1 MQQLDPKLE
10 LPRPPRPLIESN
22 PVPQPYPVQ
31 ALGGILGPAVERM
44 AEVIGVP
51 QALAAQ
57 SVLAASA
64 LATQGHAGLQLD
76 GRNYPLSLYLITV
89 AASGDRKTA
98 ADRSALLPARQWE
111 REQWQHY
118 REQLSRY
125 RAAQRQAQRINPAD
139 PAPTNSVPLEAE
151 PSAPRLI
158 TTDPTI
164 EALIK
169 GLCHDLPSMGLFC
182 DEGGQF
188 LGSSTMSRD
197 NRLKAVTTLSSLWD
211 GSPIDRARSM
221 AGESL
226 RAYDRRLSLHLM
238 LQPYLAMQL
247 LSDPLLQG
255 QGILGR
261 CLMTWPTSLA
271 GQRSY
276 QAVDLSKDAALKRY
290 HHRLSALFYQ
300 PWSLSADGALQLSK
314 LSLSPL
320 ARRRWIDLHDA
331 IEAQLGEFGELA
343 SVRPSVRPSG
353 SKAADNLL
361 RVAGILA
368 AVEESSVVE
377 VDHIQRASALVGY
390 YLTEIQRLT
399 EQEPV
404 CRVKEEADR
413 LLRWLQVKDWKRFS
427 IRELNRNGPR
437 FARKSSRHA
446 AKLLVELID
455 HQWLITDG
463 HTFEVRHV

>member
-51 QALAAQ
+51 QTLAAQ

-76 GRNYPLSLYLITV
+76 GRHYPLSLYLITV

-118 REQLSRY
+118 REQLFRY
-125 RAAQRQAQRINPAD
+125 RASQRQAQRIKPGDPKPA
-139 PAPTNSVPLEAE
+139 NGVSLEAE

-221 AGESL
+221 VGESL

-276 QAVDLSKDAALKRY
+276 QAIDLSKDAALKRY

-343 SVRPSVRPSG
+343 SVRPSG
-353 SKAADNLL
+353 AKAADNLL

-368 AVEESSVVE
+368 VVEESSVVE

-427 IRELNRNGPR
+427 IRDLNRNGPR

-455 HQWLITDG
+455 HQWLTTDG
-463 HTFEVRHV
+463 HNFEVRHVQS

>member
-1 MQQLDPKLE
+1 MQQLDPKFE
-10 LPRPPRPLIESN
+10 LPQPPRPLIESN
-22 PVPQPYPVQ
+22 PVALPYPVQ

-64 LATQGHAGLQLD
+64 LATQGHTGLQLD

-98 ADRSALLPARQWE
+98 ADRCALLPARQWE
-111 REQWQHY
+111 REQWQRY
-118 REQLSRY
+118 REQLARY
-125 RAAQRQAQRINPAD
+125 RAAQRQAQRIKPGDPD
-139 PAPTNSVPLEAE
+139 PANGMSLEAE

-221 AGESL
+221 VGESL

-276 QAVDLSKDAALKRY
+276 QAIDLSKDAALKRY

-343 SVRPSVRPSG
+343 SVRPSG

-368 AVEESSVVE
+368 VVEESSVVE

-427 IRELNRNGPR
+427 IRDLNRNGPR

-455 HQWLITDG
+455 HQWLISDG
-463 HTFEVRHV
+463 HTFEVRHVQS

>member
-10 LPRPPRPLIESN
+10 LPRSPRPLIESN
-22 PVPQPYPVQ
+22 PVVEPYPVQ

-98 ADRSALLPARQWE
+98 ADRFALLPARQWE
-111 REQWQHY
+111 REQWQRY
-118 REQLSRY
+118 REQLARY
-125 RAAQRQAQRINPAD
+125 RVAQRQAQRINPAELD
-139 PAPTNSVPLEAE
+139 PTINVPLEAE
-151 PSAPRLI
+151 PSAPRFI

-226 RAYDRRLSLHLM
+226 RAYDRRVSLHLM

-261 CLMTWPTSLA
+261 CLITWPTSLA

-290 HHRLSALFYQ
+290 HHRLSALFRQ
-300 PWSLSADGALQLSK
+300 PWSLSPDGALQLS
-314 LSLSPL
+314 LLNLSPL

-343 SVRPSVRPSG
+343 SVRPSG

-361 RVAGILA
+361 RVASILA
-368 AVEESSVVE
+368 VVEESSVVE

-404 CRVKEEADR
+404 CRVREEADR
-413 LLRWLQVKDWKRFS
+413 LLRWLQVKEWKRFS
-427 IRELNRNGPR
+427 IRDLNRNGPR
-437 FARKSSRHA
+437 FARKSSRHT

-463 HTFEVRHV
+463 YTFEVRYVQP

>member
-10 LPRPPRPLIESN
+10 LPQPPRPLIESN
-22 PVPQPYPVQ
+22 PVAQPYPVQ

-76 GRNYPLSLYLITV
+76 GRSYPLSLYLITV

-98 ADRSALLPARQWE
+98 ADRCALLPARQWE
-111 REQWQHY
+111 REQWQRY
-118 REQLSRY
+118 REQLGRH
-125 RAAQRQAQRINPAD
+125 RAAQRQAQRIKPGD
-139 PAPTNSVPLEAE
+139 PESSNGMSLEAE

-271 GQRSY
+271 GERSY
-276 QAVDLSKDAALKRY
+276 QSVDLSKDAALRRY
-290 HHRLSALFYQ
+290 QHRLSALFHQ
-300 PWSLSADGALQLSK
+300 PWSLSPDGALQLSP
-314 LSLSPL
+314 LTLSPL

-343 SVRPSVRPSG
+343 SVRPSG

-368 AVEESSVVE
+368 VVEESTVVE

-427 IRELNRNGPR
+427 IRDLNRNGPR

-446 AKLLVELID
+446 TKLLVELLD
-455 HQWLITDG
+455 HHWLITDG
-463 HTFEVRHV
+463 HTFEVRHVQS

>member
-22 PVPQPYPVQ
+22 PVAQPYPVQ

-98 ADRSALLPARQWE
+98 ADRCALLPARQWE
-111 REQWQHY
+111 REQWQCY
-118 REQLSRY
+118 REQLARY
-125 RAAQRQAQRINPAD
+125 RAVQRQAQRINPAD
-139 PAPTNSVPLEAE
+139 PDSANDVLLEAE

-169 GLCHDLPSMGLFC
+169 GLCLDLPSMGLFC

-221 AGESL
+221 VGESL

-290 HHRLSALFYQ
+290 HHSLSALFHR
-300 PWSLSADGALQLSK
+300 PWSLSPDGALQLS
-314 LSLSPL
+314 LLTLSPL

-343 SVRPSVRPSG
+343 SVRPSG

-361 RVAGILA
+361 RIAGILA
-368 AVEESSVVE
+368 VVEESSVVE

-413 LLRWLQVKDWKRFS
+413 LLRWLQVKDWKHFS

-463 HTFEVRHV
+463 QTFEVRHVLS

>member
-1 MQQLDPKLE
+1 
-10 LPRPPRPLIESN
+10 
-22 PVPQPYPVQ
+22 
-31 ALGGILGPAVERM
+31 
-44 AEVIGVP
+44 
-51 QALAAQ
+51 
-57 SVLAASA
+57 
-64 LATQGHAGLQLD
+64 
-76 GRNYPLSLYLITV
+76 
-89 AASGDRKTA
+89 
-98 ADRSALLPARQWE
+98 
-111 REQWQHY
+111 
-118 REQLSRY
+118 
-125 RAAQRQAQRINPAD
+125 
-139 PAPTNSVPLEAE
+139 
-151 PSAPRLI
+151 
-158 TTDPTI
+158 
-164 EALIK
+164 
-169 GLCHDLPSMGLFC
+169 
-182 DEGGQF
+182 
-188 LGSSTMSRD
+188 
-197 NRLKAVTTLSSLWD
+197 
-211 GSPIDRARSM
+211 M

-238 LQPYLAMQL
+238 LQPYLAVQL

-276 QAVDLSKDAALKRY
+276 QAVDLSDDADLTRY
-290 HHRLSALFYQ
+290 HHRLSALFHQ
-300 PWSLSADGALQLSK
+300 PWSLTSDGALQLSP
-314 LSLSPL
+314 LTLSPL

-343 SVRPSVRPSG
+343 CVRPSG

-368 AVEESSVVE
+368 VVEESTVVE

-446 AKLLVELID
+446 SKLLVELLD

-463 HTFEVRHV
+463 HTFEVRHVQS

>member
-10 LPRPPRPLIESN
+10 LPQPPRPLIESN
-22 PVPQPYPVQ
+22 PVAQPYPVQ

-98 ADRSALLPARQWE
+98 ADRCALLPARQWE
-111 REQWQHY
+111 REQWQRY
-118 REQLSRY
+118 REQLARY
-125 RAAQRQAQRINPAD
+125 RAAQGQAQRIKPDDPEPA
-139 PAPTNSVPLEAE
+139 NGMSLEAE

-197 NRLKAVTTLSSLWD
+197 NRLKAVTTLSSLWH

-221 AGESL
+221 VGESL

-255 QGILGR
+255 QVILGR

-343 SVRPSVRPSG
+343 SVRPSG

-368 AVEESSVVE
+368 VVEESSVVE

-427 IRELNRNGPR
+427 IRDLNRNGPR

-455 HQWLITDG
+455 HQWLISDG
-463 HTFEVRHV
+463 HTFEVRHVQS

>member
-22 PVPQPYPVQ
+22 PVAQPYPVQ

-98 ADRSALLPARQWE
+98 ADRCALLPARQWE
-111 REQWQHY
+111 REQWQRY
-118 REQLSRY
+118 REQLALY
-125 RAAQRQAQRINPAD
+125 RAAQRQAPRIEPAD
-139 PAPTNSVPLEAE
+139 PSPTNSVPLEAG

-221 AGESL
+221 VGESL

-238 LQPYLAMQL
+238 LQPNLAMQL

-276 QAVDLSKDAALKRY
+276 QAVDLSKDPALKRY

-300 PWSLSADGALQLSK
+300 PWSLSPDGALQLSP
-314 LSLSPL
+314 LTLSPL

-343 SVRPSVRPSG
+343 SVRPSG
-353 SKAADNLL
+353 SKAAENLL

-368 AVEESSVVE
+368 VVEESTVVE

-446 AKLLVELID
+446 TKLLVELLE

>member
-10 LPRPPRPLIESN
+10 QPQPPRPLIESN
-22 PVPQPYPVQ
+22 PVAQPYPVQ
-31 ALGGILGPAVERM
+31 ALGGILGTAVERM

-64 LATQGHAGLQLD
+64 LATQGHASLQLD

-98 ADRSALLPARQWE
+98 ADRFALLSARQWE
-111 REQWQHY
+111 REQWQRY
-118 REQLSRY
+118 REQLARY
-125 RAAQRQAQRINPAD
+125 RVAQRQALRINPVEPDSTVSMA
-139 PAPTNSVPLEAE
+139 LEAE

-221 AGESL
+221 VGESL

-247 LSDPLLQG
+247 LGDPLLQG

-300 PWSLSADGALQLSK
+300 PWSLSVDGALQLST

-343 SVRPSVRPSG
+343 CVRPSG

-368 AVEESSVVE
+368 VVEESSVVE

>member
-10 LPRPPRPLIESN
+10 LPKLPRPLIESN
-22 PVPQPYPVQ
+22 PVAQPYPVQ

-98 ADRSALLPARQWE
+98 ADRFALLPARQWE
-111 REQWQHY
+111 REQWQRY
-118 REQLSRY
+118 REQLARY
-125 RAAQRQAQRINPAD
+125 RVAQRQAQRINPGD
-139 PAPTNSVPLEAE
+139 PNPTNGVPLEAE

-211 GSPIDRARSM
+211 GSPLDRARSM
-221 AGESL
+221 VGESL

-276 QAVDLSKDAALKRY
+276 QAVDLSKDAVLKRY

-343 SVRPSVRPSG
+343 SVRPSG

-368 AVEESSVVE
+368 VVEESSVVE

-427 IRELNRNGPR
+427 IRDLNRNGPR

-455 HQWLITDG
+455 HQWLISDG
-463 HTFEVRHV
+463 HTFEVRHVQS

>member
-10 LPRPPRPLIESN
+10 LPQPPRPLIESN
-22 PVPQPYPVQ
+22 PVAQPYPVL

-51 QALAAQ
+51 QALAPQ

-98 ADRSALLPARQWE
+98 ADRCALLPARQWE
-111 REQWQHY
+111 REQWQRY
-118 REQLSRY
+118 REQLARY
-125 RAAQRQAQRINPAD
+125 RAAQRQAQRIKPGDPEPA
-139 PAPTNSVPLEAE
+139 NGMSLEAE

-221 AGESL
+221 VGESL

-271 GQRSY
+271 GRRSY

-300 PWSLSADGALQLSK
+300 PWSLSAGGALQLSP

-331 IEAQLGEFGELA
+331 IEAQLGEFGDLA
-343 SVRPSVRPSG
+343 SVRPSG

-368 AVEESSVVE
+368 VVEESSVVE
-377 VDHIQRASALVGY
+377 ADHIQRASALVGY

-427 IRELNRNGPR
+427 IRDLNRNGPR
-437 FARKSSRHA
+437 FARKSSRHT

-455 HQWLITDG
+455 HQWLISDG
-463 HTFEVRHV
+463 HTFEVRHVQS

>member
-22 PVPQPYPVQ
+22 PVAQPYPVQ

-64 LATQGHAGLQLD
+64 LATQGHAGIQLD
-76 GRNYPLSLYLITV
+76 GRNYPLSLYLITM

-98 ADRSALLPARQWE
+98 ADRCALLPARQWE
-111 REQWQHY
+111 REQWQRY
-118 REQLSRY
+118 REQLARY
-125 RAAQRQAQRINPAD
+125 LAAQRQAQRANPVD
-139 PAPTNSVPLEAE
+139 PAPTNGVLLEGE

-164 EALIK
+164 EAPIK

-197 NRLKAVTTLSSLWD
+197 HRLKAVTTLSSLWD

-221 AGESL
+221 TGESL

-290 HHRLSALFYQ
+290 HHRLSALFRQ
-300 PWSLSADGALQLSK
+300 PWSLSPDGALQLS
-314 LSLSPL
+314 LLNLSPL

-343 SVRPSVRPSG
+343 SVRPSG
-353 SKAADNLL
+353 SKAAENLL

-368 AVEESSVVE
+368 VVEESSVVE
-377 VDHIQRASALVGY
+377 VDHIQRASTLIGY
-390 YLTEIQRLT
+390 YLAEIQRLT

-404 CRVKEEADR
+404 CRIKEEADR

-463 HTFEVRHV
+463 QTFEVRHVQS

>member
-10 LPRPPRPLIESN
+10 LPQPPRPLIESN
-22 PVPQPYPVQ
+22 PVAQPYPVQ

-98 ADRSALLPARQWE
+98 ADRCALLPARQWE
-111 REQWQHY
+111 REQWQRY
-118 REQLSRY
+118 REQLARY
-125 RAAQRQAQRINPAD
+125 RAAQRQAQRIKPGDPEPA
-139 PAPTNSVPLEAE
+139 NGMSLEAE

-211 GSPIDRARSM
+211 GSPLDRARSM
-221 AGESL
+221 VGESL

-255 QGILGR
+255 QGILAR

-343 SVRPSVRPSG
+343 SVRPSG

-368 AVEESSVVE
+368 VVEESSVVE

-427 IRELNRNGPR
+427 IRDLNRNGPR

-455 HQWLITDG
+455 HQWLIFDG
-463 HTFEVRHV
+463 HTFEVRHVQS

>member
-10 LPRPPRPLIESN
+10 LPRSPRPLIESN
-22 PVPQPYPVQ
+22 PVAEPYPVQ

-51 QALAAQ
+51 RALAAQ

-98 ADRSALLPARQWE
+98 ADRFALLSARQWE
-111 REQWQHY
+111 REQWQRY
-118 REQLSRY
+118 REQLARY
-125 RAAQRQAQRINPAD
+125 RAAQRQAQRINPAS
-139 PAPTNSVPLEAE
+139 PAPTNGVLLEAE

-226 RAYDRRLSLHLM
+226 RAYDRRVSLHLM

-247 LSDPLLQG
+247 LSDPMLQG

-261 CLMTWPTSLA
+261 CLITWPTSLA

-290 HHRLSALFYQ
+290 QRRLSALFYQ
-300 PWSLSADGALQLSK
+300 PWSLSADGALQLSP

-343 SVRPSVRPSG
+343 SVQPSG

-368 AVEESSVVE
+368 VVEESCVVE
-377 VDHIQRASALVGY
+377 VDHIQRASTLVGY

-404 CRVKEEADR
+404 CRAKEEADR
-413 LLRWLQVKDWKRFS
+413 LLRWLQIKNWKRFS

-463 HTFEVRHV
+463 HTFEVRHVQS

>member
-10 LPRPPRPLIESN
+10 LPRPPQPLIESN
-22 PVPQPYPVQ
+22 PMAQPYPVQ
-31 ALGGILGPAVERM
+31 ALGGVLGPAVERM

-76 GRNYPLSLYLITV
+76 GRHYPLSLYLITV

-98 ADRSALLPARQWE
+98 ADRCALLPARQWE
-111 REQWQHY
+111 REQWQRY
-118 REQLSRY
+118 REQLARH

-139 PAPTNSVPLEAE
+139 PESANGAQLEAE

-221 AGESL
+221 VGESL

-300 PWSLSADGALQLSK
+300 PWSLSAGGALQLSK

-343 SVRPSVRPSG
+343 SVRPSG

-368 AVEESSVVE
+368 VVEESSVVE
-377 VDHIQRASALVGY
+377 ADHIQRASALVGY

-427 IRELNRNGPR
+427 IRDLNRNGPR

-455 HQWLITDG
+455 HQWLSTDG
-463 HTFEVRHV
+463 QTFEVRHVQS

>member
-1 MQQLDPKLE
+1 MQQLDPKFE
-10 LPRPPRPLIESN
+10 LPRQPRPLIESN
-22 PVPQPYPVQ
+22 PVAEPYPVQ

-76 GRNYPLSLYLITV
+76 GRHYPLSLYLITV

-118 REQLSRY
+118 REQLFRY

-139 PAPTNSVPLEAE
+139 PAPTNGVPLEAE

-158 TTDPTI
+158 TTDTTI

-343 SVRPSVRPSG
+343 SVRPSG

-361 RVAGILA
+361 RIAGVLA
-368 AVEESSVVE
+368 VVEESSVVE

-427 IRELNRNGPR
+427 IRDLNRNGPR

-455 HQWLITDG
+455 HQWLISDG
-463 HTFEVRHV
+463 HTFEVRHVQS

>member
-76 GRNYPLSLYLITV
+76 GRHYPLSLYLITV

-98 ADRSALLPARQWE
+98 SDRSALLPARQWE

-118 REQLSRY
+118 REKLSRY

-139 PAPTNSVPLEAE
+139 PSPTDSVPLEAE
-151 PSAPRLI
+151 PSTPRLI

-197 NRLKAVTTLSSLWD
+197 NRLKAVTTLSSIWD

-261 CLMTWPTSLA
+261 CLITWPTSLA

-276 QAVDLSKDAALKRY
+276 QSVDLSKDPALKRY
-290 HHRLSALFYQ
+290 HHRLSALFHQ
-300 PWSLSADGALQLSK
+300 PWSLFADGALRLSP
-314 LSLSPL
+314 LTLSPL

-343 SVRPSVRPSG
+343 SVRPSG

-368 AVEESSVVE
+368 VVEESSVVE

-390 YLTEIQRLT
+390 YLNEIQRLT

-455 HQWLITDG
+455 HQWLISDG
-463 HTFEVRHV
+463 HTFEVRHVQS

>member
-10 LPRPPRPLIESN
+10 LPLPPRPLIESN
-22 PVPQPYPVQ
+22 PVAQPYPVQ

-44 AEVIGVP
+44 SEVIGVP

-64 LATQGHAGLQLD
+64 LATQGHAGLHLD
-76 GRNYPLSLYLITV
+76 GRSYPLSLYLITV

-98 ADRSALLPARQWE
+98 ADRCALLSARQWE
-111 REQWQHY
+111 REQWQRY
-118 REQLSRY
+118 REQLARY
-125 RAAQRQAQRINPAD
+125 RVAQRQAQRIKPGDPEPA
-139 PAPTNSVPLEAE
+139 NGMSLEAE

-221 AGESL
+221 VGESL

-261 CLMTWPTSLA
+261 CLMTWPSSLA

-276 QAVDLSKDAALKRY
+276 QAVDLSKDAVLKRY
-290 HHRLSALFYQ
+290 RHRLSALFHQ
-300 PWSLSADGALQLSK
+300 PWSLSADGALQLSP
-314 LSLSPL
+314 LNLSPL
-320 ARRRWIDLHDA
+320 SRRRWIDLHDA

-343 SVRPSVRPSG
+343 SVRPSG

-361 RVAGILA
+361 RIAGILA
-368 AVEESSVVE
+368 VVEESSAVE

-413 LLRWLQVKDWKRFS
+413 LLRWLQVKDWKHFS

-437 FARKSSRHA
+437 FARKSSRHT
-446 AKLLVELID
+446 AKLLVELLD
-455 HQWLITDG
+455 HHWLITDG
-463 HTFEVRHV
+463 HTFEVRHVQSR

>member
-22 PVPQPYPVQ
+22 PVAQPYPVQ
-31 ALGGILGPAVERM
+31 ALGGTLGPAVERM

-98 ADRSALLPARQWE
+98 ADRCALLPARQWE
-111 REQWQHY
+111 REQWQRY
-118 REQLSRY
+118 REQLARY
-125 RAAQRQAQRINPAD
+125 RAAQRQAQRIKPGDPEPA
-139 PAPTNSVPLEAE
+139 NGMSLEAE

-221 AGESL
+221 VGESL

-343 SVRPSVRPSG
+343 SVRPSG

-368 AVEESSVVE
+368 VVEESSIVE

>member
-76 GRNYPLSLYLITV
+76 GRHYPLSLYLITV

-118 REQLSRY
+118 REQLFRY

-188 LGSSTMSRD
+188 LGSSTMSRE

-343 SVRPSVRPSG
+343 SVRPSG

-368 AVEESSVVE
+368 VVEESSVVE

-413 LLRWLQVKDWKRFS
+413 LLRWLQVKEWTRFS
-427 IRELNRNGPR
+427 IRDLNRNGPR

-455 HQWLITDG
+455 HQWLISDG
-463 HTFEVRHV
+463 HTFEVRHVQS

>member
-10 LPRPPRPLIESN
+10 LPQPPRPLIESN
-22 PVPQPYPVQ
+22 PVAQPYPVQ

-98 ADRSALLPARQWE
+98 ADRCALLPARQWE
-111 REQWQHY
+111 REQWQRY
-118 REQLSRY
+118 REQLARY
-125 RAAQRQAQRINPAD
+125 RAAQRQAQRIKPGDPEPA
-139 PAPTNSVPLEAE
+139 NGMSLEAE

-221 AGESL
+221 VGESL

-290 HHRLSALFYQ
+290 YHRLSALFYQ

-343 SVRPSVRPSG
+343 SVRPSG

-368 AVEESSVVE
+368 VVEESSVVE

-427 IRELNRNGPR
+427 IRDLNRNGPR

-455 HQWLITDG
+455 HQWLISDG
-463 HTFEVRHV
+463 HTFEVRHVQS

>member
-98 ADRSALLPARQWE
+98 VDRSALLPARQWE

-343 SVRPSVRPSG
+343 SVRPSG

>member
-10 LPRPPRPLIESN
+10 LPQPPRPLIESN
-22 PVPQPYPVQ
+22 PVAQPYPVQ
-31 ALGGILGPAVERM
+31 ALGGILGPAVQRM

-98 ADRSALLPARQWE
+98 ADRCALLPARQWE
-111 REQWQHY
+111 REQWQRY
-118 REQLSRY
+118 REQLARY
-125 RAAQRQAQRINPAD
+125 RAAQRQAQRIKPGDPEPA
-139 PAPTNSVPLEAE
+139 NGMSLEAE

-221 AGESL
+221 VGESL

-343 SVRPSVRPSG
+343 SVRPSG

-368 AVEESSVVE
+368 VVEESSVVE

-427 IRELNRNGPR
+427 IRDLNRNGPR

-455 HQWLITDG
+455 HQWLISDG
-463 HTFEVRHV
+463 HTFEVRHVQS

>member
-31 ALGGILGPAVERM
+31 ALGGILGLAVERM

-98 ADRSALLPARQWE
+98 ADRCALLPARQWE
-111 REQWQHY
+111 RDQWQRY
-118 REQLSRY
+118 REQLARY
-125 RAAQRQAQRINPAD
+125 RAAQRQAQRIKPGDPEPA
-139 PAPTNSVPLEAE
+139 NGMSLEAE

-221 AGESL
+221 VGESL

-343 SVRPSVRPSG
+343 SVRPSG

-368 AVEESSVVE
+368 VVEESSVVE

-390 YLTEIQRLT
+390 YLTENQRLT

-427 IRELNRNGPR
+427 IRDLNRNGPR

-455 HQWLITDG
+455 HQWLISDG
-463 HTFEVRHV
+463 HTFEVRHVQS

>member
-1 MQQLDPKLE
+1 MHQLDPKLE

-76 GRNYPLSLYLITV
+76 GRHYPLSLYLITV

-98 ADRSALLPARQWE
+98 ADRYALLPARQWE

-118 REQLSRY
+118 REQLFRY

-139 PAPTNSVPLEAE
+139 PAPTNSVPFEAE

-276 QAVDLSKDAALKRY
+276 QAVDLSKDAVLKRY

-331 IEAQLGEFGELA
+331 IEAQLGEFGDLA
-343 SVRPSVRPSG
+343 SLRPSG

-361 RVAGILA
+361 RIAGILA
-368 AVEESSVVE
+368 VVEEGSVVE

-437 FARKSSRHA
+437 FARKSS
-446 AKLLVELID
+446 ES
-455 HQWLITDG
+455 
-463 HTFEVRHV
+463 VRSCDLWFD

>member
-10 LPRPPRPLIESN
+10 LPQPPRPLIESS
-22 PVPQPYPVQ
+22 PVAQTYPVQ

-98 ADRSALLPARQWE
+98 ADRCALLPARQWE
-111 REQWQHY
+111 REQWQRY
-118 REQLSRY
+118 REQLARH
-125 RAAQRQAQRINPAD
+125 RAVQRQAQRIKPGD
-139 PAPTNSVPLEAE
+139 PESSNGMSLDAE

-271 GQRSY
+271 GERSY
-276 QAVDLSKDAALKRY
+276 QSVDLSKDAALRRY
-290 HHRLSALFYQ
+290 QHRLSALFHQ
-300 PWSLSADGALQLSK
+300 PWSLSPDGALQLSP
-314 LSLSPL
+314 LTLSPL

-331 IEAQLGEFGELA
+331 IEAELGEFGELA
-343 SVRPSVRPSG
+343 SVRPSG

-368 AVEESSVVE
+368 VVEESTVVE

-427 IRELNRNGPR
+427 IRDLNRNGPR

>member
-1 MQQLDPKLE
+1 MNIGINVDANVSRRWSFIPHDRARTKVCFYKRLMGRHQ
-10 LPRPPRPLIESN
+10 IN
-22 PVPQPYPVQ
+22 Q
-31 ALGGILGPAVERM
+31 ALV

-76 GRNYPLSLYLITV
+76 GRHYPLSLYLITV

-118 REQLSRY
+118 REQLFRY

-139 PAPTNSVPLEAE
+139 PAPTNSVPFEAE

-343 SVRPSVRPSG
+343 SVRPSG

-368 AVEESSVVE
+368 VVEESSVVE

-390 YLTEIQRLT
+390 YLNEIQRLT

>member
-10 LPRPPRPLIESN
+10 LPRSPRPLIESN
-22 PVPQPYPVQ
+22 PEAEPYPVQ

-98 ADRSALLPARQWE
+98 ADRLALLPARQWE
-111 REQWQHY
+111 REQWQRY
-118 REQLSRY
+118 REQLARY
-125 RAAQRQAQRINPAD
+125 RVAQRQALRINPVEPDSTVSMA
-139 PAPTNSVPLEAE
+139 LEAE

-197 NRLKAVTTLSSLWD
+197 NRLKAITTLSSLWD

-276 QAVDLSKDAALKRY
+276 QAVDLSNDAALKRY
-290 HHRLSALFYQ
+290 HRRLSALFYQ
-300 PWSLSADGALQLSK
+300 PWSLSADGALQLSP

-343 SVRPSVRPSG
+343 SVRPSG

-368 AVEESSVVE
+368 VVEESSAVE

-413 LLRWLQVKDWKRFS
+413 LLRWLQVKDWKHFS
-427 IRELNRNGPR
+427 IRDLNRNGPR

-463 HTFEVRHV
+463 HTFEVRHVQS

>member
-10 LPRPPRPLIESN
+10 LPQPPRPLIESN
-22 PVPQPYPVQ
+22 PVAQSYPVQ

-76 GRNYPLSLYLITV
+76 GRHYPLSLYLITV

-261 CLMTWPTSLA
+261 CLMTWPISLA

-290 HHRLSALFYQ
+290 HYRLSALFYQ

-343 SVRPSVRPSG
+343 SVRPSG

-361 RVAGILA
+361 RIAGILA
-368 AVEESSVVE
+368 VVEESSVVE

>member
-10 LPRPPRPLIESN
+10 LPQPPRPLIESN
-22 PVPQPYPVQ
+22 PVAQPYPVQ

-44 AEVIGVP
+44 AEVIGVA

-57 SVLAASA
+57 SVLGASA

-98 ADRSALLPARQWE
+98 ADRCALLPARQWE
-111 REQWQHY
+111 REQWQRY
-118 REQLSRY
+118 REQLARY
-125 RAAQRQAQRINPAD
+125 RAAQRHAQRIKPGDPEPA
-139 PAPTNSVPLEAE
+139 NGMSLEAE

-221 AGESL
+221 VGESL

-255 QGILGR
+255 QGVLGR

-276 QAVDLSKDAALKRY
+276 QAVDLSKDAVLKRY

-343 SVRPSVRPSG
+343 SVRPSG

-368 AVEESSVVE
+368 VVEESSVVE

-390 YLTEIQRLT
+390 YLSEIQRLT

-427 IRELNRNGPR
+427 IRDLNRNGPR
-437 FARKSSRHA
+437 FARKSSSHA

-455 HQWLITDG
+455 HQWLISDG
-463 HTFEVRHV
+463 HTFEVRHVQS

>member
-10 LPRPPRPLIESN
+10 LPRSPRPLIESN
-22 PVPQPYPVQ
+22 PVAQPYPVQ

-98 ADRSALLPARQWE
+98 ADRFALLPARQWE
-111 REQWQHY
+111 REQWQRY
-118 REQLSRY
+118 REQLARY

-139 PAPTNSVPLEAE
+139 PDRTNSVPLEAE

-221 AGESL
+221 VGESL

-247 LSDPLLQG
+247 LTDPLLQG

-276 QAVDLSKDAALKRY
+276 QAVDLSKDAALKCY
-290 HHRLSALFYQ
+290 HRRLSALFYQ
-300 PWSLSADGALQLSK
+300 PWSLSPDGALQLSPLT
-314 LSLSPL
+314 LSQLS
-320 ARRRWIDLHDA
+320 RRRWIDLHDA

-343 SVRPSVRPSG
+343 SVRPSG

-361 RVAGILA
+361 RIASILA
-368 AVEESSVVE
+368 VVEESGMVE

-404 CRVKEEADR
+404 CRIKEEADR
-413 LLRWLQVKDWKRFS
+413 LLRWLQVKDWKHFS

-463 HTFEVRHV
+463 HTFEVRHVQS

>member
-31 ALGGILGPAVERM
+31 ALGGILGPAVKRM

-118 REQLSRY
+118 REQLSRH

-343 SVRPSVRPSG
+343 SVRPSG

-368 AVEESSVVE
+368 VVEESSVVE

>member
-31 ALGGILGPAVERM
+31 ALGGILGLAVERM

-111 REQWQHY
+111 REQWQRY
-118 REQLSRY
+118 REQLARH
-125 RAAQRQAQRINPAD
+125 RVAQRQAQLINPRD
-139 PAPTNSVPLEAE
+139 PDPTNGVPLEAE

-247 LSDPLLQG
+247 ISDPLLQG

-271 GQRSY
+271 GQRNY

-300 PWSLSADGALQLSK
+300 PWLLSADGALQLSE

-343 SVRPSVRPSG
+343 SVRPSG

-368 AVEESSVVE
+368 VVEESSVVE

-437 FARKSSRHA
+437 FARKSSRYA

>member
-22 PVPQPYPVQ
+22 PVAQPYPVQ

-111 REQWQHY
+111 REQWQRY
-118 REQLSRY
+118 REQLARY
-125 RAAQRQAQRINPAD
+125 RAAQRQMQRINPAD
-139 PAPTNSVPLEAE
+139 PDSANGVPLEAE

-276 QAVDLSKDAALKRY
+276 QSVDLSKDAALNRY

-300 PWSLSADGALQLSK
+300 PWSLSADGALQLST

-343 SVRPSVRPSG
+343 SVRPSG

-368 AVEESSVVE
+368 VVEESSVVE